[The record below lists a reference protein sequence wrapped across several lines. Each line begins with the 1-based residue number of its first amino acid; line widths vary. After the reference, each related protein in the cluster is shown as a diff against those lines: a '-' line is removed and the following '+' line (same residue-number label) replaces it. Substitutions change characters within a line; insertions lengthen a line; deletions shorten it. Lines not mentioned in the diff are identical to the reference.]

1 MKKILFTFIAFICLL
16 SAKAQKTDTVK
27 NNDDANKIFVSV
39 EKPPQFPGGMGE
51 FYRFVA
57 KTARYPASAREQN
70 QQGKVILSM
79 IVEKD
84 GSLSN
89 IKVVRGVS
97 VDIDKEALRVMNL
110 SPKWEPGMENGRAVR
125 AAYSV
130 PISFTLDSD
139 SQ

>member
-1 MKKILFTFIAFICLL
+1 
-16 SAKAQKTDTVK
+16 
-27 NNDDANKIFVSV
+27 
-39 EKPPQFPGGMGE
+39 MGE

-130 PISFTLDSD
+130 PISFTLAK
-139 SQ
+139 